1 MRLYFILFVAILS
14 LGCKPPNYYVMHKSN
29 FRELHFLK
37 LALGRDSILVTENI
51 IEKSKYKNFIQFY
64 SERKTDSLDNNP
76 YILANK
82 LTLSSVDPTGEF
94 GEYAIVSLNSINYLD
109 PKRLTFA
116 CLYFFPP
123 NPNSRKPDECFLLS
137 TFDNLIS
144 PPIVFLN
151 DLDKRHP
158 VSRGYYFIG
167 QYPDS
172 GDYFVRV
179 FFRNQKEEMYVL
191 EGKFDSVVNG
201 NIQFDRIKYYEL
213 AKKKTKISEMY
224 KDQYYKYLYGKQNNS
239 ELNYNYLFRHP
250 SEMENSVAFQLVLID
265 IKKEIL
271 ENDFDSFVDN
281 NELDM
286 NPDEKEME
294 LIRFYRIHDRANPN
308 IQINKNTFLLD
319 SLKPKYNK
327 LAVKARKEQNAIK
340 EKEARMLEDET
351 RRLEK
356 KKEEERKE
364 KIETAR
370 KGN

>member
-1 MRLYFILFVAILS
+1 MRLFFIILVAILS
-14 LGCKPPNYYVMHKSN
+14 FGCKGPNYYVMHKSN
-29 FRELHFLK
+29 FRELQFLK

-64 SERKTDSLDNNP
+64 SERKADSLENNP

-82 LTLSSVDPTGEF
+82 LTLSSVDPTGEY
-94 GEYAIVSLNSINYLD
+94 GEYAIESLNSINYLD

-123 NPNSRKPDECFLLS
+123 NPNSKKPDECFLLS

-167 QYPDS
+167 QEPAS

-179 FFRNQKEEMYVL
+179 FLRNYKKELYVL
-191 EGKFDSVVNG
+191 EGKFDSVVDG
-201 NIQFDRIKYYEL
+201 DIQFERIKYYDAET
-213 AKKKTKISEMY
+213 KKTAFSDNN
-224 KDQYYKYLYGKQNNS
+224 KDKYYKYLYGKENNS
-239 ELNYNYLFRHP
+239 ELKYNYLFRNP
-250 SEMENSVAFQLVLID
+250 SVMENSRAFKLVLID

-271 ENDFDSFVDN
+271 IKDFNTFVSS
-281 NELDM
+281 NELNM
-286 NPDEKEME
+286 SSAEKEME
-294 LIRFYRIHDRANPN
+294 LIAYYKIHDRANSDIPSRKN
-308 IQINKNTFLLD
+308 IFLD
-319 SLKPKYNK
+319 KLKSSYNEV
-327 LAVKARKEQNAIK
+327 AVKARKDQEAMK
-340 EKEARMLEDET
+340 EKEVRMLEDET